1 MRIPASPESD
11 RRPERGPEP
20 GRETGPGDEWRGG
33 RWRGDGWRG
42 DGWRGG
48 EWRGSL
54 RVRLSLVFGLMF
66 FVAAAA
72 VLAVTVVLVD
82 NSMRY
87 CLDLAFSPHY
97 ANDPNLAP
105 AVQQYL
111 VRQQSSVAATKGVIL
126 TSMQRNLLF
135 KGGLTVLAVGVV
147 ATTAGWLVAGR
158 MVRPLRVISSHAER
172 IATRTLHRRISLQ
185 APPGEVKSLAD
196 SFDSM
201 LDRLDQAFAG
211 QSRFI
216 SNAAHELKT
225 PIAVSRTLVEVA
237 MNRPTAP
244 PEISLLGENLLAVS
258 ERHEKLIDALL
269 TLARAEDSL
278 TELLPLDL
286 ADLAE
291 AVVTAAAAEADRQQV
306 TLECHLSSAPA
317 TGDPILLEQV
327 LRNLVDNAI
336 RYNVPGGV
344 VTVRTR
350 SGLYGPEAQ
359 VGNTGPVIS
368 EHEIPVLFAPFRR
381 LTDRVGSARG
391 TGLGLSIV
399 RAVAQAHSGEATAR
413 PRLGGGLEVR
423 VVLPTD
429 HGGQGVR

>member
-1 MRIPASPESD
+1 MRTSVS
-11 RRPERGPEP
+11 GPEQGSDQGDG
-20 GRETGPGDEWRGG
+20 GRPDRGG
-33 RWRGDGWRG
+33 GGRADRGEGGGSGGAWRS
-42 DGWRGG
+42 
-48 EWRGSL
+48 SL
-54 RVRLSLVFGLMF
+54 RTRLSLVFGLMF

-72 VLAVTVVLVD
+72 VLAVTIILVD

-87 CLDLAFSPHY
+87 SLDLAFSPGY
-97 ANDPNLAP
+97 SLDPHPAADLQQHLA
-105 AVQQYL
+105 Q
-111 VRQQSSVAATKGVIL
+111 RQGGEAATKAVIL
-126 TSMQRNLLF
+126 TSMKRNLLA
-135 KGGLTVLAVGVV
+135 KGGLTVLVVGVV

-158 MVRPLRVISSHAER
+158 LTRPLSVISSHAER
-172 IATRTLHRRISLQ
+172 IATRTLHRRIDLQ

-244 PEISLLGENLLAVS
+244 PEVRTLGENLLAVS
-258 ERHEKLIDALL
+258 ERHERLIDALL
-269 TLARAEDSL
+269 TLARTDDAL
-278 TELLPLDL
+278 TEQLPLDL
-286 ADLAE
+286 AELAE
-291 AVVTAAAAEADRQQV
+291 AVVASAGAEAARQDV
-306 TLECHLSSAPA
+306 TLECRLAPAPA

-336 RYNVPGGV
+336 RYNVPGGR

-350 SGLYGPEAQ
+350 GRWHGAEVL
-359 VGNTGPVIS
+359 VGNTGPLIS

-391 TGLGLSIV
+391 SGLGLSIV

-413 PRLGGGLEVR
+413 PLPGGGIEVR

-429 HGGQGVR
+429 RR

>member
-1 MRIPASPESD
+1 M
-11 RRPERGPEP
+11 RRPVPGPERSSDQ
-20 GRETGPGDEWRGG
+20 GAGGGGAGPWH
-33 RWRGDGWRG
+33 
-42 DGWRGG
+42 
-48 EWRGSL
+48 GSL

-66 FVAAAA
+66 FIAAAA
-72 VLAVTVVLVD
+72 VLAITMVLVD
-82 NSMRY
+82 NSMHY
-87 CLDLAFSPHY
+87 SLDLVFSPGY
-97 ANDPNLAP
+97 AIDPHPAP
-105 AVQQYL
+105 TLQQYL
-111 VRQQSSVAATKGVIL
+111 ARQQSGEAATKTFIL
-126 TSMQRNLLF
+126 GSMQRNLLF
-135 KGGLTVLAVGVV
+135 KGGLAVLAVGIV

-158 MVRPLRVISSHAER
+158 LVRPLSVISSHAER
-172 IATRTLHRRISLQ
+172 IAGRTLHRRIALQ

-244 PEISLLGENLLAVS
+244 PEVRALGENLLAVS

-269 TLARAEDSL
+269 TLARADDAL
-278 TELLPLDL
+278 TEQLPVDL
-286 ADLAE
+286 SELAE
-291 AVVTAAAAEADRQQV
+291 AVVAAAGAEAARQDV
-306 TLECHLSSAPA
+306 TLECHLAPAPA

-327 LRNLVDNAI
+327 LRNLVENAI
-336 RYNVPGGV
+336 RYNVPGGR

-350 SGLYGPEAQ
+350 GRRHSAEAL
-359 VGNTGPVIS
+359 VGNTGPLIS

-391 TGLGLSIV
+391 SGLGLSIV

-413 PRLGGGLEVR
+413 PLPGGGIEVR

-429 HGGQGVR
+429 QR

>member
-1 MRIPASPESD
+1 MRTPV
-11 RRPERGPEP
+11 RGPEQQSDQGGASDRGDASDRGSASDRP
-20 GRETGPGDEWRGG
+20 GGGGGG
-33 RWRGDGWRG
+33 RGA
-42 DGWRGG
+42 
-48 EWRGSL
+48 WRGSL
-54 RVRLSLVFGLMF
+54 RTRLSLVFGLMF

-72 VLAVTVVLVD
+72 VLAVTLILVD

-87 CLDLAFSPHY
+87 SLDLAFSPGY
-97 ANDPNLAP
+97 ALDPHPSAAL
-105 AVQQYL
+105 QQYL
-111 VRQQSSVAATKGVIL
+111 ARQHGGEAATKAVIL
-126 TSMQRNLLF
+126 SSMKRNLLI

-158 MVRPLRVISSHAER
+158 LTRPLSVISSHAER
-172 IATRTLHRRISLQ
+172 IATRTLHRRIGLQ

-225 PIAVSRTLVEVA
+225 PIAVTRTLVEVA

-244 PEISLLGENLLAVS
+244 PEVRTLGENLLAVS
-258 ERHEKLIDALL
+258 ERHERLIDALL
-269 TLARAEDSL
+269 TLARADDAL
-278 TELLPLDL
+278 TEQLPLDL

-291 AVVTAAAAEADRQQV
+291 AVVAAAGAEAARQDV
-306 TLECHLSSAPA
+306 TLECHLAPARA
-317 TGDPILLEQV
+317 TGDPILMEQV

-336 RYNVPGGV
+336 RYNVPGGR

-350 SGLYGPEAQ
+350 GGLYGAEAL

-391 TGLGLSIV
+391 SGLGLSIV
-399 RAVAQAHSGEATAR
+399 RAVAQAHGGEATAR
-413 PRLGGGLEVR
+413 PLPGGGIEVR

-429 HGGQGVR
+429 RS